1 MRCQQ
6 RAEGSP
12 EARLPGV
19 SQDKEC
25 GFQPGPWEQ
34 WEVRSAEESF
44 VEREDTLGTEDR
56 AAEVEPTRGM

>member
-1 MRCQQ
+1 M
-6 RAEGSP
+6 
-12 EARLPGV
+12 PGV

-25 GFQPGPWEQ
+25 GFQPGLWEQ